1 MDRRSLIGIIL
12 IAVVIGA
19 WVFYQGTVTTRDVTP
34 EKTAELLAKQDSAN
48 AATGNGSAVGSA
60 QGDAARS
67 AAPSAPSTGIALAD
81 SNLSERML
89 TIETDLLRVRLS
101 SKGGTIKS
109 WTLKNFRPWYSAFDS
124 LAHVDLV
131 QQSMQEYSFW
141 FRSTNGPRVEGKSID
156 FVWDSATD
164 TVRLTGAQTA
174 TVRAVART
182 ADGGSIERAF
192 TFSGSKYDVRTSL
205 TLDRM
210 ESVIPQTNR
219 YINLEWSKGIRY
231 QEGSTVDESNNAVA
245 IVSTNDEVREMEAGE
260 YNESKSEMI
269 SGKIDYAATRSKY
282 FVVAMIP
289 PKGFDGTVYTTAFK
303 YGAPEGGVIEEYGLT
318 YKLPY
323 RGGRQ
328 TYDMTLYAGP
338 MQYDTLSSYG
348 LTGVMNFGWKWI
360 IKPIGEFFML
370 PTLRLIHAGIP
381 NYGIAI
387 ILFAI
392 LMKVLLYPLSITQM
406 KSAQKMQLVAPI
418 INEMREKYK
427 DDMKTQQ
434 QETMKIYSEY
444 GINPAGGCLP
454 LLLQMPFLYALY
466 AVLNLNVEL
475 RQAAFLPFWITDL
488 SVPDVILSLPFKLPL
503 FNIDKFSGLALVMG
517 ATLFIQQKQTIQDP
531 RQKAMV
537 YIMPVMLTLMFSTLP
552 SGLNLYYL
560 VFNVL
565 GILQQV
571 YMTKFS
577 RNKPTLEDLRKM
589 PKKESW
595 LQKRMADAQAMADQ
609 RAGGTGGPRPGGNGN
624 QSGNR
629 PSQSPK
635 KGGGNSKTPRLGK
648 RK

>member
-1 MDRRSLIGIIL
+1 M
-12 IAVVIGA
+12 
-19 WVFYQGTVTTRDVTP
+19 DVT
-34 EKTAELLAKQDSAN
+34 N
-48 AATGNGSAVGSA
+48 FN
-60 QGDAARS
+60 
-67 AAPSAPSTGIALAD
+67 
-81 SNLSERML
+81 ERL
-89 TIETDLLRVRLS
+89 E
-101 SKGGTIKS
+101 
-109 WTLKNFRPWYSAFDS
+109 
-124 LAHVDLV
+124 
-131 QQSMQEYSFW
+131 
-141 FRSTNGPRVEGKSID
+141 
-156 FVWDSATD
+156 
-164 TVRLTGAQTA
+164 
-174 TVRAVART
+174 
-182 ADGGSIERAF
+182 
-192 TFSGSKYDVRTSL
+192 
-205 TLDRM
+205 
-210 ESVIPQTNR
+210 ESV
-219 YINLEWSKGIRY
+219 
-231 QEGSTVDESNNAVA
+231 
-245 IVSTNDEVREMEAGE
+245 
-260 YNESKSEMI
+260 
-269 SGKIDYAATRSKY
+269 SGTIDYAATRSKY
-282 FVVAMIP
+282 FTVALIP
-289 PKGFDGTVYTTAFK
+289 PKGFDGTVYTSAMK
-303 YGAPEGGVIEEYGLT
+303 YGAPEGGSIEQYGIT

-328 TYDMTLYAGP
+328 TYAMTVYAGP
-338 MQYDTLSSYG
+338 MQYDTLSAYG

-360 IKPIGEFFML
+360 VQPIGEYFML

-392 LMKVLLYPLSITQM
+392 LMKILLYPLSIQQM

-418 INEMREKYK
+418 IAKMREKYK
-427 DDMKTQQ
+427 DDQVSQQ

-560 VFNVL
+560 VFNIL
-565 GILQQV
+565 GIAQQV

-577 RNKPTLEDLRKM
+577 RNKLTLDQLRAM

-595 LQKRMADAQAMADQ
+595 LQKKMAEAQMVAQQ
-609 RAGGTGGPRPGGNGN
+609 RAAGNGAP
-624 QSGNR
+624 SGGR
-629 PSQSPK
+629 PPQPPK
-635 KGGGNSKTPRLGK
+635 KGGGNGKPPRLGK

>member
-1 MDRRSLIGIIL
+1 MDRRSLIGIVL
-12 IAVVIGA
+12 IAVIIGA
-19 WVFYQGTVTTRDVTP
+19 WVFYQGSVTQRDVTP
-34 EKTAELLAKQDSAN
+34 EKTAAQLERLDSAK
-48 AATGNGSAVGSA
+48 AAASVPDS
-60 QGDAARS
+60 ARS
-67 AAPSAPSTGIALAD
+67 AAPSAPSPAIAMAD
-81 SNLSERML
+81 SNVRERIL
-89 TIETDLLRVRLS
+89 TIETDLLKVRLS

-109 WTLKNFRPWYSAFDS
+109 WTLKKFRPWYAETDSSA
-124 LAHVDLV
+124 LVDLV
-131 QQSMQEYSFW
+131 QPYAQEYSFW
-141 FRSTNGPRVEGKSID
+141 FRSSTGARVEGKSID
-156 FVWDSATD
+156 FVWDSVSD
-164 TVRLTGAQTA
+164 TIRLTGSDTA
-174 TVRAVART
+174 IVRAIART

-192 TFSGSKYDVRTSL
+192 TFSGSKYDAKTSL
-205 TLDRM
+205 TLDKM

-219 YINLEWSKGIRY
+219 YIQLEWKDGIRY
-231 QEGSTVDESNNAVA
+231 QEKSTVDESNNAVA
-245 IVSTNDEVREMEAGE
+245 IVSTNGDVHEMDVDGFNSKKEEAITGR
-260 YNESKSEMI
+260 
-269 SGKIDYAATRSKY
+269 IDYAATRSKY
-282 FVVAMIP
+282 FVVALIP
-289 PKGFDGTVYTTAFK
+289 PKDYEGSVYTSGIK
-303 YGAPEGGVIEEYGLT
+303 YGAPNDGNIEYFGLT

-348 LTGVMNFGWKWI
+348 LTGVMNFGFKWI
-360 IKPIGEFFML
+360 VKPIGEYFML
-370 PTLRLIHAGIP
+370 PTLRIIHAGIP

-392 LMKVLLYPLSITQM
+392 LMKVLLYPLSIQQM

-418 INEMREKYK
+418 VANMREKYK
-427 DDMKTQQ
+427 DDMKSQQ

-488 SVPDVILSLPFKLPL
+488 SVPDVILSLPFKIPL

-537 YIMPVMLTLMFSTLP
+537 YLMPVMLTLMFSTLP

-560 VFNVL
+560 VFNIL
-565 GILQQV
+565 GIGQQI

-577 RNKPTLEDLRKM
+577 RNRLTLDDLRKM

-595 LQKRMADAQAMADQ
+595 LQKKMAEAQSVADQ
-609 RAGGTGGPRPGGNGN
+609 RATGNGA
-624 QSGNR
+624 QPR
-629 PSQSPK
+629 KTPPPTPK
-635 KGGGNSKTPRLGK
+635 KGGGNGKQPRLGK